1 MSLVKPT
8 TKPDDR
14 AVRDS
19 ARPGMSRSL
28 VILFAISCGLVV
40 GNIYYAQPLLDTLAH
55 VFQVSQTLSGLI
67 ITMTQIGYAI
77 GLLFIV
83 PLGDLLENRRLIILV
98 LFGTVTS
105 LLIAGAAPS
114 ISVFFIASLLIG
126 TTSVVAQILIPFSA
140 ELSRPEERGQV
151 VGQIVSGLLLGILF
165 ARAVSGFVAG
175 LFGWRTVYFS
185 SAIALLILIAVLVRS
200 LPTRK
205 PGFSGNYG
213 QLLASLY
220 HIFMAEP
227 ILRRRAAYQSAMF
240 ASFTG
245 FWTTITFRLAS
256 PEYHFSE
263 IQIGLFALA
272 GAAGA
277 LIAPLAGRLG
287 DRGHQRLATG
297 VAFLVALA
305 GYLIT
310 LVHGQIWMLIAAA
323 VLLDMA
329 VQTTLVL
336 GQQMIYTL
344 KPEERS
350 RLNTLYIATF
360 FVGGAVG
367 SAVASREYEHV
378 GWEAVVATGTVLSF
392 LALVYWLTEPR
403 KKAA

>member
-1 MSLVKPT
+1 MSFANPNAKPS
-8 TKPDDR
+8 DG
-14 AVRDS
+14 AALSS
-19 ARPGMSRSL
+19 AQPRMSRSL

-55 VFQVSQTLSGLI
+55 VFKVSQTLSGLI
-67 ITMTQIGYAI
+67 VTMTQIGYAT

-105 LLIAGAAPS
+105 LLVAGAAPS

-126 TTSVVAQILIPFSA
+126 TTSVVAQILIPFA
-140 ELSRPEERGQV
+140 ADLSRPEERGQV

-175 LFGWRTVYFS
+175 LFGWRMVYFS
-185 SAIALLILIAVLVRS
+185 SAIVLLILIAVLARS
-200 LPTRK
+200 LPTRN

-220 HIFMAEP
+220 RIFLAEP

-245 FWTTITFRLAS
+245 FWTTITFRLAG

-277 LIAPLAGRLG
+277 LVAPLAGRIG
-287 DRGHQRLATG
+287 DRGHQRFATG
-297 VAFLVALA
+297 VAFLAALA

-310 LVHGQIWMLIAAA
+310 LARGHLWLLIAAA
-323 VLLDMA
+323 VLIDMA

-336 GQQMIYTL
+336 GQQMIYSL
-344 KPEERS
+344 KPAERS

-403 KKAA
+403 KKAV